1 MKENKNNIDNQDQD
15 YGFPFVEL
23 VPLNDFTADLV
34 EGIEIEEN
42 VETPEEVESQVIL
55 TDLIASTNNEE
66 KPAAQIIEAKNRFN
80 DPKSEEKKKSATPL
94 ILGLILL
101 LFAVLGSM
109 AYFLY
114 YVPNA
119 DKDKTSDAIESTQ
132 TQEETP
138 SIVSEELTANDII
151 EEEVVEVELEEEE
164 IAVTSSE
171 PELTIIN
178 SREAN
183 PRYFIVVG
191 SVVAE
196 RYAREEV
203 KQYLEKGYNSWI
215 IFPYG
220 DIKNYRIAVGK
231 FDNIETATE
240 AWEKA
245 KGEFGDAIWI
255 LKY

>member
-1 MKENKNNIDNQDQD
+1 MKENKNNIDDQDKD

-23 VPLNDFTADLV
+23 VPLNDLSENIDEIV
-34 EGIEIEEN
+34 GQEQQIESI
-42 VETPEEVESQVIL
+42 EEVESQQIPTKVIE
-55 TDLIASTNNEE
+55 ST
-66 KPAAQIIEAKNRFN
+66 IIEQKPEAKKQINEH
-80 DPKSEEKKKSATPL
+80 KIVEKKKSTTPMV
-94 ILGLILL
+94 IGLVLL
-101 LFAVLGSM
+101 MLVVLGSM

-114 YVPNA
+114 YVPN
-119 DKDKTSDAIESTQ
+119 SDQGKVSESIEANQEPEEVSSLVTAEID
-132 TQEETP
+132 TEDNVEEET
-138 SIVSEELTANDII
+138 A
-151 EEEVVEVELEEEE
+151 EVEEEE
-164 IAVTSSE
+164 IIAATTE

-178 SREAN
+178 SREAS

-196 RYAREEV
+196 RYARQEV
-203 KQYLEKGYNSWI
+203 QQYLEKGHDTWI

>member
-34 EGIEIEEN
+34 ET
-42 VETPEEVESQVIL
+42 VEQKEKTETTEEVERQVVS
-55 TDLIASTNNEE
+55 TEVIAST
-66 KPAAQIIEAKNRFN
+66 IIEDRPAEQKTEAKKVFTE
-80 DPKSEEKKKSATPL
+80 PKSEEKKKSATPM
-94 ILGLILL
+94 IVALL
-101 LFAVLGSM
+101 LLMFAVLGSM

-119 DKDKTSDAIESTQ
+119 DQGKVSDPIESTQ
-132 TQEETP
+132 EEIP
-138 SIVSEELTANDII
+138 STVTEEIASGDVM
-151 EEEVVEVELEEEE
+151 EEEVAEVESDEEE
-164 IAVTSSE
+164 ILAASSG

-196 RYAREEV
+196 RYARDEV
-203 KQYLEKGYNSWI
+203 QQYLEKGYNSWI

-240 AWEKA
+240 AWQKA